1 MDNAILAV
9 VPLFAAVMTVG
20 ANPSQEVSDFQRS
33 LKVMSLFD
41 SYE

>member
-1 MDNAILAV
+1 MRIWLV
-9 VPLFAAVMTVG
+9 VPLICAVMTAG
-20 ANPSQEVSDFQRS
+20 ADPSQEVGNFQRS